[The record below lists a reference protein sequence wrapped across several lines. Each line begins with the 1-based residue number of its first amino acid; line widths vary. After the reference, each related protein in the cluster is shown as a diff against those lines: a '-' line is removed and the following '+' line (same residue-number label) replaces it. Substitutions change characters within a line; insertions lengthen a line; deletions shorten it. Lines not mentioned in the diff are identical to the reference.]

1 MKVKEKINLPVD
13 THVLCV
19 SHRCFVWN
27 TALQGWTG
35 EGGGSAEGRWKG
47 RMGSGRCCTVQ
58 LTLQKREKP

>member
-19 SHRCFVWN
+19 SHKCFVWN

-47 RMGSGRCCTVQ
+47 TMGSGR
-58 LTLQKREKP
+58 